1 MDNDVTII
9 ISEGDEGHFILTKRN
24 ILRWGVKC
32 PIIRFGDGWGILD
45 FLAAAR
51 EGDCLA
57 NRKYI
62 LLLSLSM
69 HNVDCLEVLR
79 ALKKDPD
86 FKDIPTMVLTTAAD
100 SKVTE
105 ECLKLGCDGI
115 LSKPLERDI
124 FLQAL
129 DNIGTSQ
136 SLAEIDTLE

>member
-45 FLAAAR
+45 FLVAAR
-51 EGDCLA
+51 KGDCLA

-62 LLLSLSM
+62 LLLSLST

-79 ALKKDPD
+79 VLKKDPD
-86 FKDIPTMVLTTAAD
+86 FKDIPTMILTTTAD
-100 SKVTE
+100 SEVTE

-115 LSKPLERDI
+115 LSKPLERNI